1 MANREFDGVKIN
13 VEFEET
19 ANRQQISS
27 GDNLNTLFGKIKK
40 WFADLKMVAFSGSYT
55 DLLNKP
61 TIPTVNNATLTIQ
74 KNGTKVQTFTAN
86 QGTNATANI
95 TVPTKASDIGAVAT
109 TKVLTTKE
117 QVTANTDT
125 SNIASAVVVG
135 ELINNLGS
143 KANGTFAVLTGT
155 THTAAGQQTS
165 QNYPSGFNQ
174 NNCAVAG
181 VMVKLG
187 QNWYSGNYNSGY
199 THINTQVILSSQVG
213 IIPAS
218 GWTNCQYKIVLYKYA

>member
-1 MANREFDGVKIN
+1 MFDSSFFQHIYDFLLIN
-13 VEFEET
+13 IFV
-19 ANRQQISS
+19 NK
-27 GDNLNTLFGKIKK
+27 LN
-40 WFADLKMVAFSGSYT
+40 
-55 DLLNKP
+55 
-61 TIPTVNNATLTIQ
+61 
-74 KNGTKVQTFTAN
+74 
-86 QGTNATANI
+86 
-95 TVPTKASDIGAVAT
+95 
-109 TKVLTTKE
+109 
-117 QVTANTDT
+117 
-125 SNIASAVVVG
+125 
-135 ELINNLGS
+135 NNLGS

-187 QNWYSGNYNSGY
+187 QNWYLGNYNSGY
-199 THINTQVILSSQVG
+199 TYINAQVILSSQVG